1 MPAIAQEPLV
11 GRLLSGS
18 EVGIDP
24 VQVAGPFF
32 RAVPVD
38 KSAAFLLR
46 GRGGLAALA
55 AIMPG

>member
-1 MPAIAQEPLV
+1 M

-55 AIMPG
+55 AIMAG

>member
-1 MPAIAQEPLV
+1 M

-24 VQVAGPFF
+24 VQVAGLFF
-32 RAVPVD
+32 GAVPVD
-38 KSAAFLLR
+38 MLAAFLLR
-46 GRGGLAALA
+46 SRGGLAALA